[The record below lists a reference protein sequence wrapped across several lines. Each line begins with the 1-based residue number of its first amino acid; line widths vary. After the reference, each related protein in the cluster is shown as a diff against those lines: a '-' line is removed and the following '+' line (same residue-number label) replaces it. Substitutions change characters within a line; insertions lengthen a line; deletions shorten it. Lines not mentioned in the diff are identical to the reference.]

1 MEILME
7 DLESANLSWVH
18 DVLVQE
24 GETKLIGLTKFFKLI
39 VANPEP
45 MKAAPVADTVAN
57 LVLDQVTDSA
67 LEDVKQRLLN
77 NPSLA
82 PFQDSIARGV
92 WYRHSIEATSLRR
105 CISFEVEQSHHLDH
119 ASARPCWLLRTDAL
133 VWRDVESWCV
143 RSFKAPRPLLGA
155 WAIHDRARSCHS
167 SCIWS

>member
-92 WYRHSIEATSLRR
+92 WYRHSIEAT
-105 CISFEVEQSHHLDH
+105 
-119 ASARPCWLLRTDAL
+119 
-133 VWRDVESWCV
+133 
-143 RSFKAPRPLLGA
+143 PR
-155 WAIHDRARSCHS
+155 
-167 SCIWS
+167 